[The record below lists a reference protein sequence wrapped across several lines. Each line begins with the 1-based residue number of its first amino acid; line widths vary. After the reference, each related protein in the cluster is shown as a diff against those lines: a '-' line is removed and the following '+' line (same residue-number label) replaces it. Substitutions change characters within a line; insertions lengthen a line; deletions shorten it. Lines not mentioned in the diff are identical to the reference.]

1 MEALTLLQQAF
12 HHAAIDYRF
21 PSQSVPDQA
30 PSLIGGSHSKTSDL
44 PLMLIKNKFIHL
56 EYMIGTE
63 RLDVISK
70 HQAGRAALYH
80 V

>member
-1 MEALTLLQQAF
+1 
-12 HHAAIDYRF
+12 
-21 PSQSVPDQA
+21 
-30 PSLIGGSHSKTSDL
+30 
-44 PLMLIKNKFIHL
+44 MLIKNKFIHL